1 MQGQDKGMEFGLILF
16 VIGLVVLV
24 TSFGFDDPL
33 NKVTIIAII
42 LIIASFY
49 IGHGTSSGV
58 ELDDEC
64 ITSGSGRSSWE
75 QCY

>member
-1 MQGQDKGMEFGLILF
+1 MEFGLILF
-16 VIGLVVLV
+16 LLGLFVMVA
-24 TSFGFDDPL
+24 SWGFDDPL

-42 LIIASFY
+42 LIVASFY
-49 IGHGTSSGV
+49 IGFGTSSGE